1 MQSSKTILMRISFN
15 RELITDTVIIT
26 FTSFHLYPFKNFIRW
41 RINLN

>member
-15 RELITDTVIIT
+15 GELITVIINNT